1 MKIELVRIKNEI
13 IVFLLIT
20 FVITFSM
27 GILMF
32 WVYRHLNKD
41 IISSFG
47 LVQMLYPAL
56 VTVILIIS
64 HKKDNIHRTLSN
76 FFKIY
81 IILCIL
87 SIVILVGGVFIF
99 PKYVSKVLNISVC
112 IFSVI
117 LFSLIVNNKDNCFE
131 KINMVFQ
138 KNFKKVLI
146 LCLVFIGIQFLI
158 SIINGVAYGNFIE
171 SIKKS
176 ISILGFLPF
185 NVLLSILIS
194 FVIFF
199 GEELGWRGY
208 LQPRLQI
215 LFGKRFG
222 VIVLGVI
229 WGIWHLPL
237 CFMFYSPKTPVYCVI
252 FHIFYCMFIGIFFG
266 FAYMKTGNLWSVIII
281 HLINNS
287 MALTSNNLSGIVF
300 TSKSLVLNIIICGV
314 VFLPFIF
321 TKEYNGENLEKILL
335 H

>member
-1 MKIELVRIKNEI
+1 MKIQLTKIKNEI
-13 IVFLLIT
+13 MFFLAVT
-20 FVITFSM
+20 FGVTFSM

-32 WVYRHLNKD
+32 WVYRHLDKD

-56 VTVILIIS
+56 ASVILIIS
-64 HKKDNIHRTLSN
+64 HEKDTIHKSLDN

-81 IILCIL
+81 IVLCIL
-87 SIVILVGGVFIF
+87 SIILLAGGVFVF
-99 PKYVSKVLNISVC
+99 PKYVSKVLNILIY
-112 IFSVI
+112 IFSII

-138 KNFKKVLI
+138 KNFKKVLV
-146 LCLVFIGIQFLI
+146 LCLAFTGIQFLI
-158 SIINGVAYGNFIE
+158 LIIDGVVYGSFVEN
-171 SIKKS
+171 IKRS
-176 ISILGFLPF
+176 ISILGLLPF

-222 VIVLGVI
+222 VIILGLI

-237 CFMFYSPKTPVYCVI
+237 CFTFYSPQTPVYCVI
-252 FHIFYCMFIGIFFG
+252 FYIFYCIFTGIFFG

-287 MALTSNNLSGIVF
+287 MALTDNNLGGVVL
-300 TSKSLVLNIIICGV
+300 TPKSLILNIIICAV
-314 VFLPFIF
+314 IFLPFIF
-321 TKEYNGENLEKILL
+321 TKEYSRENSEKILL